1 MKQMMTKL
9 RSPIVISFIGV
20 IVVLLVGS
28 TFFPQMMSINYLLQQ
43 LQMASF
49 LGIAATGAMLVI
61 LLGHIDLSLPWT
73 LTAAAIIS
81 CAFSGRGIAVSVS
94 VGLLVGIVDGLING
108 LGVALLRLPSM
119 IWSLAIN
126 FIFLGISVFIT
137 GGFMPQG
144 HPVPFI
150 KVLGIGRTLGVPNII
165 LVWLVVS
172 VLAILVLN
180 RTKLGRYIYAVGMSE
195 KVAFLSGINT
205 NRIIIA
211 LFVVSG
217 VSSALTGILL
227 SGYSNQAFQ
236 AMGEPYQIP
245 ALAAVVIGGT
255 SMGGGR
261 GSYIGTISGVIF
273 ITFLSSLLSVMQI
286 PEAGRQII
294 FGGIIILMLFA
305 YTRRGE
311 EK

>member
-1 MKQMMTKL
+1 MIKL
-9 RSPIVISFIGV
+9 RNPIVISFIGV
-20 IVVLLVGS
+20 VVILVIGS
-28 TFFPQMMSINYLLQQ
+28 IFFRQMMSINYLLQQ
-43 LQMASF
+43 LKMASF

-61 LLGHIDLSLPWT
+61 LLGQIDLSLPWT

-81 CAFSGRGIAVSVS
+81 CALSEKGIVVSIG
-94 VGLLVGIVDGLING
+94 VGLLVGIADGLING
-108 LGVALLRLPSM
+108 VGVALLRLPSM
-119 IWSLAIN
+119 IWTLAMN

-144 HPVPFI
+144 HPVQLI
-150 KVLGIGRTLGVPNII
+150 KVLGVEKTLGIPNVV
-165 LVWLVVS
+165 LFWCVVS
-172 VLAILVLN
+172 AVAMLVLN
-180 RTKLGRYIYAVGMSE
+180 RTKLGRYIYAVGTNE

-205 NRIIIA
+205 NRIIIG
-211 LFVVSG
+211 LFVISG

-236 AMGEPYQIP
+236 AMGEPYLIP
-245 ALAAVVIGGT
+245 VLAAVVIGGT

-261 GSYIGTISGVIF
+261 GSYIGTIAGVIF

-294 FGGIIILMLFA
+294 YGIIIILMLFT
-305 YTRRGE
+305 YTRTTE
-311 EK
+311 EG

>member
-1 MKQMMTKL
+1 MIKL
-9 RSPIVISFIGV
+9 RNPIVISFIGV
-20 IVVLLVGS
+20 VVILVIGS
-28 TFFPQMMSINYLLQQ
+28 IFFHQMMSINYLLQQ
-43 LQMASF
+43 LKMASF

-81 CAFSGRGIAVSVS
+81 CALSEKGIVISIG
-94 VGLLVGIVDGLING
+94 VGLLVGIADGLING
-108 LGVALLRLPSM
+108 IGVAILRLPSM
-119 IWSLAIN
+119 IWSLAMN

-144 HPVPFI
+144 HPVQLI
-150 KVLGIGRTLGVPNII
+150 KILGVGKTLGIPNVV
-165 LVWLVVS
+165 LFWCVVS
-172 VLAILVLN
+172 AI
-180 RTKLGRYIYAVGMSE
+180 G
-195 KVAFLSGINT
+195 
-205 NRIIIA
+205 
-211 LFVVSG
+211 LFVISG

-245 ALAAVVIGGT
+245 VLAAVVIGGT

-261 GSYIGTISGVIF
+261 GSYVGTISGVIF

-294 FGGIIILMLFA
+294 YGVIIILMLFT
-305 YTRRGE
+305 YPRISE
-311 EK
+311 EG